1 VTKPRFR
8 RLDLGDPALPG
19 VFLRP
24 AVTIGVFDG
33 VHLGHAALLRR
44 LVEVARQERVDP
56 VVVTFWPHPRA
67 VLGGD
72 PPAMINTLDHRVALL
87 RRMGVAGVVVLRFDA
102 DVAGWTPE
110 EFVERVLAR
119 GLAASR
125 VLVGEDH
132 HFGRGRAGDVP
143 LLAQLGQLHGYVAE
157 ALPLV
162 VSAGGERAS
171 STAVRD
177 ALRGGDLDRA
187 ARLLGRPVSVMG
199 PVVPGDQRGR
209 TIGFPT
215 ANLDLG
221 AALRPPR
228 GVYAVRAR
236 VVSRADRAEDPDLVD
251 GPLLPAVANVG
262 RRPTVATSSEDLV
275 EVHLLEGGADL
286 YGRDLEASFVA
297 RLRDERRFESVDAL
311 REQIARDAAQARDL
325 LR

>member
-1 VTKPRFR
+1 MTPKPRFR
-8 RLDLGDPALPG
+8 RLDHGDPALPG

-44 LVEVARQERVDP
+44 LVEAARADRVDP

-72 PPAMINTLDHRVALL
+72 PPPMINTLDHRVALL
-87 RRMGVAGVVVLRFDA
+87 RRMGLAGVVVLRFDA
-102 DVAGWTPE
+102 DVAAWTPE
-110 EFVERVLAR
+110 EFVERVLVS
-119 GLAASR
+119 GLRASR
-125 VLVGEDH
+125 VIVGEDH
-132 HFGRGRAGDVP
+132 RFGRGRAGDVP
-143 LLAQLGQLHGYVAE
+143 LLTSLGEAHGFVVE
-157 ALPLV
+157 PLPLV
-162 VSAGGERAS
+162 VSTGGERAS

-177 ALRGGDLDRA
+177 ALRQGDLDRA

-199 PVVPGDQRGR
+199 RVVPGDQRGR

-221 AALRPPR
+221 AALRPPP

-236 VVSRADRAEDPDLVD
+236 VVSRAVRGEDPDDVD
-251 GPLLPAVANVG
+251 GPLLPAVANIG
-262 RRPTVATSSEDLV
+262 RRPTVVTSSEDLV

-286 YGRDLEASFVA
+286 YGRDLEASFIE
-297 RLRDERRFESVDAL
+297 RLRDEQRFESLDAL
-311 REQIARDAAQARDL
+311 RAQIARDAARAREVL
-325 LR
+325 